1 MLSSRTISQEILLI
15 REGGARKTARQMNFV
30 REDAS
35 FHARVP
41 IHQPRCFG
49 GVCGEDAD
57 ASHEEDEERADVAK
71 LINERFVP
79 VKVDRDERPDGN
91 RTVYRAR
98 TGPDSN
104 AQGY

>member
-1 MLSSRTISQEILLI
+1 VLSSRTINQEILLI

-49 GVCGEDAD
+49 GVCEKMPTPLT
-57 ASHEEDEERADVAK
+57 R
-71 LINERFVP
+71 
-79 VKVDRDERPDGN
+79 
-91 RTVYRAR
+91 RTKREPMLSPSSIVETAPAPR
-98 TGPDSN
+98 
-104 AQGY
+104 